1 MFGYYFPESTPY
13 YFCLKGT
20 DPNSDP
26 WDNVKSRT
34 SNPAFDWIRG
44 AYGSKSSTNQIFR
57 SLEEEVAYLR
67 AQRIGDGNSSGKL
80 SDSDCGNIP
89 YEVLIQDLTQA
100 KRQLLELHSLVR
112 DPTLTWFTGLRINK
126 LLINAFL
133 EKSFCTLN
141 YHFQLAPKESFPL
154 ISTKKICMVI

>member
-1 MFGYYFPESTPY
+1 MSLNNVITIYFGYQVSN
-13 YFCLKGT
+13 FCQKVILIFLQGT

-44 AYGSKSSTNQIFR
+44 AYGTKSSSNQMFR

-80 SDSDCGNIP
+80 SDSECGNVP

-100 KRQLLELHSLVR
+100 KRQLLELHSLVSHY
-112 DPTLTWFTGLRINK
+112 N
-126 LLINAFL
+126 
-133 EKSFCTLN
+133 S
-141 YHFQLAPKESFPL
+141 
-154 ISTKKICMVI
+154 ICSKYF